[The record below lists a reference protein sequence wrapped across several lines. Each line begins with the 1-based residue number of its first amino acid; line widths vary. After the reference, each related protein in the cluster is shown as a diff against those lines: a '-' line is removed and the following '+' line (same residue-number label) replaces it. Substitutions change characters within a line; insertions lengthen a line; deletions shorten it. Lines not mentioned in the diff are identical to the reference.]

1 VYCGLRRDRL
11 NKRSLHKFPLRRKTI
26 FQKWLNSF
34 SKQGFVLTAKS
45 ALCSDHFEARC
56 FNKPGC
62 LKPNAV
68 PTIFLATNDEVH
80 LEISEATFEDK
91 SSELDYD
98 PVDYVN
104 KIKTEVDDGNVYLRS
119 IGASFGGNVNETSH
133 DRADYVSEGKTEP
146 DDIDIEEKKLNETD
160 YVYEIK
166 TEVNDVDVHVRSTG
180 ASVGDHVNETSH
192 DRVDYVSEIKTE
204 PDDTDIEEEELNE
217 TDYVDEIK
225 IEVDDGDVHLRST
238 GASFGD
244 NVNETRHDRADYLN
258 EVKTEPDDLDIE
270 EELGNLSPINSVHER
285 KRKRLDIKHAS
296 MDFADAVKAMKS
308 PLQEDED
315 LVFLHTL
322 LPLIR
327 SLDTDQKCTFRLK
340 TVQLLQDL
348 RNSFRINASSD
359 LNI

>member
-1 VYCGLRRDRL
+1 
-11 NKRSLHKFPLRRKTI
+11 
-26 FQKWLNSF
+26 
-34 SKQGFVLTAKS
+34 
-45 ALCSDHFEARC
+45 
-56 FNKPGC
+56 
-62 LKPNAV
+62 
-68 PTIFLATNDEVH
+68 
-80 LEISEATFEDK
+80 
-91 SSELDYD
+91 
-98 PVDYVN
+98 
-104 KIKTEVDDGNVYLRS
+104 
-119 IGASFGGNVNETSH
+119 
-133 DRADYVSEGKTEP
+133 
-146 DDIDIEEKKLNETD
+146 
-160 YVYEIK
+160 
-166 TEVNDVDVHVRSTG
+166 VNDVDVHVRSTG

-204 PDDTDIEEEELNE
+204 PDDTDIEEELNE

-258 EVKTEPDDLDIE
+258 EVKTEPDDIDIE
-270 EELGNLSPINSVHER
+270 EELGNLSPINSLHER